1 MSTHTAAT
9 IGKRALVTG
18 ASSGIGAAIARELAT
33 LGVDLVLTA
42 RRRDAL
48 DAVAATCK
56 GVKVEIV
63 AADLGKPDAARALW
77 ADAAAGGLIDILINN
92 AGFGYF
98 RRFDEVDWARDAEL
112 VQLNMT
118 SLVALARCFVD
129 ARKAS
134 TAPAYM
140 VNIASTG
147 AYQSVPNMA
156 LYAASKAFVRNFSE
170 GLHDEHRGT
179 PLSVT
184 CICPGGTETAFHAAS
199 GGGDYFVDR
208 ERVDEKRGV
217 RRARSDRR
225 DAARRAHGCA
235 RAVQQAVVLRC
246 ALCDAAV
253 RIADRDSSA
262 RQAAARA
269 AGAKNCLK
277 EAGRHRKE
285 LMWPGPRSRAPSATS
300 LTVPAIQPR
309 KLP

>member
-1 MSTHTAAT
+1 MGIPTAVPS
-9 IGKRALVTG
+9 GQRALVTG
-18 ASSGIGAAIARELAT
+18 ASSGIGAAIARELAA

-42 RRRDAL
+42 RRREAL

-56 GVKVEIV
+56 GVKVEIIT
-63 AADLGKPDAARALW
+63 ADLGKIDAARTLW
-77 ADAAAGGLIDILINN
+77 DAATTTGPIDILINN

-98 RRFDEVDWARDAEL
+98 HRFDAVDWARDAEL

-184 CICPGGTETAFHAAS
+184 CICPGGTDTAFHAAS
-199 GGGDYFVDR
+199 GGGDYSWIANASTKSPEFV
-208 ERVDEKRGV
+208 
-217 RRARSDRR
+217 AR
-225 DAARRAHGCA
+225 
-235 RAVQQAVVLRC
+235 
-246 ALCDAAV
+246 AAV
-253 RIADRDSSA
+253 RAMLGGRRTVVPGLFNKLSCFSVRLVSRRMASRIATLVLGRPRLELPA
-262 RQAAARA
+262 RKAA
-269 AGAKNCLK
+269 
-277 EAGRHRKE
+277 
-285 LMWPGPRSRAPSATS
+285 
-300 LTVPAIQPR
+300 
-309 KLP
+309 

>member
-1 MSTHTAAT
+1 LNTYT
-9 IGKRALVTG
+9 IFNFGKRALVTG
-18 ASSGIGAAIARELAT
+18 ASSGIGAAIARELAA

-48 DAVAATCK
+48 EAVAATCK

-63 AADLGKPDAARALW
+63 TADLGKPDAAHALW
-77 ADAAAGGLIDILINN
+77 AAATASGPIDILINN

-129 ARKAS
+129 AHKAG
-134 TAPAYM
+134 TAPAHM
-140 VNIASTG
+140 LNIASTG

-170 GLHDEHRGT
+170 ALHDEHLGT

-199 GGGDYFVDR
+199 GGGDYSKIANASMKSAAFVAHAAIR
-208 ERVDEKRGV
+208 AMLSGRRTVVPGLLNQLSCFGV
-217 RRARSDRR
+217 RFMSRRFASRVATQVLGKPRFVLPARS
-225 DAARRAHGCA
+225 
-235 RAVQQAVVLRC
+235 V
-246 ALCDAAV
+246 
-253 RIADRDSSA
+253 S
-262 RQAAARA
+262 
-269 AGAKNCLK
+269 
-277 EAGRHRKE
+277 
-285 LMWPGPRSRAPSATS
+285 
-300 LTVPAIQPR
+300 
-309 KLP
+309 

>member
-1 MSTHTAAT
+1 MSTSATANL
-9 IGKRALVTG
+9 GKRALVTG

-48 DAVAATCK
+48 DAVAASCK
-56 GVKVEIV
+56 GVKVEIIS
-63 AADLGKPDAARALW
+63 ADLGK
-77 ADAAAGGLIDILINN
+77 ADAAHALWDAATANGPIDILINN

-112 VQLNMT
+112 VQLNIT

-129 ARKAS
+129 AHTTRID
-134 TAPAYM
+134 PAQL

-170 GLHDEHRGT
+170 ALHDEHRGT

-199 GGGDYFVDR
+199 GGGDYSWIANASTKSAEFVAHATIR
-208 ERVDEKRGV
+208 AMLRGKRTVVPGLFNKLTCFGV
-217 RRARSDRR
+217 RFLSRR
-225 DAARRAHGCA
+225 LASQVATH
-235 RAVQQAVVLRC
+235 VLGKPRL
-246 ALCDAAV
+246 ALPV
-253 RIADRDSSA
+253 R
-262 RQAAARA
+262 
-269 AGAKNCLK
+269 GA
-277 EAGRHRKE
+277 
-285 LMWPGPRSRAPSATS
+285 T
-300 LTVPAIQPR
+300 
-309 KLP
+309 

>member
-1 MSTHTAAT
+1 LSTYTVVN

-18 ASSGIGAAIARELAT
+18 ASSGIGAAIARELTA
-33 LGVDLVLTA
+33 LGINLVLTA

-48 DAVAATCK
+48 EAVAALCK

-63 AADLGKPDAARALW
+63 TADLGKSDAARALW
-77 ADAAAGGLIDILINN
+77 IAAIAGGPIDILINN

-98 RRFDEVDWARDAEL
+98 RRFGEVDRARDAEL

-129 ARKAS
+129 AHKANV
-134 TAPAYM
+134 TPAHM

-170 GLHDEHRGT
+170 VLHDEHRGT

-199 GGGDYFVDR
+199 GGRDYSWIANASTKSAEFV
-208 ERVDEKRGV
+208 
-217 RRARSDRR
+217 
-225 DAARRAHGCA
+225 AH
-235 RAVQQAVVLRC
+235 
-246 ALCDAAV
+246 AAV
-253 RIADRDSSA
+253 RAMLRGKRTVIPGLFNKLSCFGVRLLTRRFASRVATQVLGNPRFVLPA
-262 RQAAARA
+262 RR
-269 AGAKNCLK
+269 
-277 EAGRHRKE
+277 
-285 LMWPGPRSRAPSATS
+285 T
-300 LTVPAIQPR
+300 T
-309 KLP
+309 